1 MVQFVFLLHFGNT
14 SVGLKLFP
22 LSRRNNLSVENPW
35 LIAIDI
41 DGTLV
46 HDDGFLSPAVIK
58 EVQRVRELG
67 HYVVVA
73 TGRAAANAVP
83 VVKDVGFE
91 EGFVVCSNGAVTV
104 ELDKTV
110 DHGYQVREVIGFDP
124 RPVLSQLIEKLPEA
138 HFAVEDIDG
147 TYRFHKPFPA
157 YALGN
162 NNVETPLEQ
171 LMNGEVSRVVVL
183 SPEQDVN
190 DFLAV
195 VESVGLHSVSYAI
208 GYTAWL
214 DISPQ
219 GVTKASAL
227 EQRRKALNIPRDQV
241 ITIGDGRNDIS
252 MFEWANEGGGYSFA
266 MGQGPEEVRNAAT
279 MVTASV
285 EEDGVAK
292 VLSGLEGIIYTH
304 N

>member
-1 MVQFVFLLHFGNT
+1 MGAT
-14 SVGLKLFP
+14 D
-22 LSRRNNLSVENPW
+22 RW

-46 HDDGFLSPAVIK
+46 HDDGFLSPVVIN

-67 HYVVVA
+67 HEVVVA
-73 TGRAAANAVP
+73 TGRAAPNAMP
-83 VVKDVGFE
+83 VVRDVGFE
-91 EGFVVCSNGAVTV
+91 DGFVVCSNGAVTI
-104 ELDKTV
+104 ELDALATE
-110 DHGYQVREVIGFDP
+110 GYVVREVIGFDP
-124 RPVLSQLIEKLPEA
+124 RPVLSQLIDKLPDA

-157 YALGN
+157 YALGSKN
-162 NNVETPLEQ
+162 IETPLDQ

-227 EQRRKALNIPRDQV
+227 EQRRRALNIPKDQV

-252 MFEWANEGGGYSFA
+252 MFEWANAGGGYSFA

-285 EEDGVAK
+285 EDDGVAK
-292 VLSGLEGIIYTH
+292 VLAGLEGIIFTH
-304 N
+304 R

>member
-1 MVQFVFLLHFGNT
+1 M
-14 SVGLKLFP
+14 
-22 LSRRNNLSVENPW
+22 ENPW

-46 HDDGFLSPAVIK
+46 HDDGYLSPVVIR

-67 HYVVVA
+67 HHVIVA
-73 TGRAAANAVP
+73 TGRAAANAIP
-83 VVKDVGFE
+83 VVKDVGIE
-91 EGFVVCSNGAVTV
+91 YGHVVCSNGAVTV
-104 ELDKTV
+104 EV
-110 DHGYQVREVIGFDP
+110 DSSAREGYVVREVIGFDP
-124 RPVLSQLIEKLPEA
+124 QPVLSQLIEKLPEA

-157 YALGN
+157 YALGSK
-162 NNVETPLEQ
+162 NVETPLEQ

-195 VESVGLHSVSYAI
+195 VEEVGLHSVSYAI

-219 GVTKASAL
+219 GVSKASAL
-227 EQRRKALNIPRDQV
+227 EQRRKALNVPSDQV

-252 MFEWANEGGGYSFA
+252 MFEWANAGGGYSFA
-266 MGQGPEEVRNAAT
+266 MGQGPDEVKAAAT
-279 MVTASV
+279 MVTSSV

-292 VLSGLEGIIYTH
+292 VLSGLEGIIYSH
-304 N
+304 NQTLRLNAG

>member
-1 MVQFVFLLHFGNT
+1 MT
-14 SVGLKLFP
+14 
-22 LSRRNNLSVENPW
+22 EPW

-46 HDDGFLSPAVIK
+46 HDDGFLSPVVVK

-67 HYVVVA
+67 HHVIVA
-73 TGRAAANAVP
+73 TGRAAANAVS
-83 VVKDVGFE
+83 VVSDVGIE

-104 ELDKTV
+104 ELDKN
-110 DHGYQVREVIGFDP
+110 HPQGYLVREVIGFDP
-124 RPVLSQLIEKLPEA
+124 KPVLSQLIEKLPEA

-157 YALGN
+157 YALGSKN
-162 NNVETPLEQ
+162 IETPLEQ
-171 LMNGEVSRVVVL
+171 LMHGEVSRVVVL

-190 DFLAV
+190 DFLAIV
-195 VESVGLHSVSYAI
+195 GSVGLHSVSYAI

-219 GVTKASAL
+219 GVSKASAL
-227 EQRRKALNIPRDQV
+227 EQRRKALDIPRDRV
-241 ITIGDGRNDIS
+241 IVIGDGRNDIS
-252 MFEWANEGGGYSFA
+252 MFEWANAGGGFSFA
-266 MGQGPEEVRNAAT
+266 MGQGPDEVKEAAS
-279 MVTASV
+279 MVTSSV
-285 EEDGVAK
+285 EDDGVAR
-292 VLSGLEGIIYTH
+292 VLAGLEGIIYTQ